1 MTLGRA
7 HVVLSLVLLALAV
20 AFTLWLSV
28 QPATTSSRLGP
39 AAPLL
44 DGRQASGP
52 SVTGQEAAEAIDP
65 ATIPPVAD
73 VALALAPEWRRNP
86 FVGVR
91 ARVVE
96 PVESPPSSGAAP
108 DLVLASILHSPQR
121 RLAIVNGR
129 IVRAGDRIGDVTI
142 REIEPRAVVIETSGG
157 ARRTLELRPPP
168 WRAGQ

>member
-20 AFTLWLSV
+20 AFTLWLQV
-28 QPATTSSRLGP
+28 RPAPNASRPLP
-39 AAPLL
+39 APLVN
-44 DGRQASGP
+44 GPQASGP
-52 SVTGQEAAEAIDP
+52 SVTGQEAPGAIDP

-73 VALALAPEWRRNP
+73 VALDRAPEWRRNP

-91 ARVVE
+91 ARAIE
-96 PVESPPSSGAAP
+96 PIPLPSSSDEEP
-108 DLVLASILHSPQR
+108 DLVLASILHSAQR

-142 REIEPRAVVIETSGG
+142 REIEPRAVVIETGRG
-157 ARRTLELRPPP
+157 TRRTLELRPPP